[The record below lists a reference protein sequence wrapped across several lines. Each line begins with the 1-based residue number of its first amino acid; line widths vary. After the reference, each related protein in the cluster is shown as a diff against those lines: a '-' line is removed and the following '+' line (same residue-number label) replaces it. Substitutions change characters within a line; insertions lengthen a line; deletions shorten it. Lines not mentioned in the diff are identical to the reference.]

1 MSTLECNLFTIISS
15 QAEQEKR
22 NFKTAN
28 KLKRPGTFALYLH
41 STSTKAVLDVSFPTL
56 LLATHLYSPLFTL
69 LTFVIIKCR
78 LPFEK
83 LILESPEVVTSI
95 PLNFHVIVRELP
107 EELQNNVSFSPSLTV
122 TVSGCNLVEGF
133 SVREQKYFSQLFGI
147 PRYCTIFLLRLLSR
161 LAEV

>member
-1 MSTLECNLFTIISS
+1 MQSFYYHLKPS
-15 QAEQEKR
+15 QAIKKKLQ
-22 NFKTAN
+22 TAN

-78 LPFEK
+78 LPSDK

-133 SVREQKYFSQLFGI
+133 SVREQIDEIL
-147 PRYCTIFLLRLLSR
+147 
-161 LAEV
+161 

>member
-1 MSTLECNLFTIISS
+1 MQFLSTIILSLA
-15 QAEQEKR
+15 QQENR
-22 NFKTAN
+22 NFKAAN
-28 KLKRPGTFALYLH
+28 KLKRPVTFALYLH
-41 STSTKAVLDVSFPTL
+41 STDTKAALDVSFPTL

-78 LPFEK
+78 LPSEK
-83 LILESPEVVTSI
+83 LILESPEVVTSD

-107 EELQNNVSFSPSLTV
+107 EELQNNVTFSPSLTV

-147 PRYCTIFLLRLLSR
+147 PRYCTILLLRLLSR
-161 LAEV
+161 LSKV

>member
-1 MSTLECNLFTIISS
+1 M
-15 QAEQEKR
+15 
-22 NFKTAN
+22 
-28 KLKRPGTFALYLH
+28 
-41 STSTKAVLDVSFPTL
+41 AVLDVSFPTL

-78 LPFEK
+78 LPSEK

-133 SVREQKYFSQLFGI
+133 SVREQEYFSLLFGI
-147 PRYCTIFLLRLLSR
+147 ARYCTIFLLRLLSR
-161 LAEV
+161 LSKV